1 MGKEGCVMLLDYND
15 EFRSRFRNVRP
26 CYWQQYFSGQRF
38 ANGRSDHLIDFLKP
52 CTLIQSKVDYHHVIP
67 KTLTAPSLSKDMKK
81 ERRLGFRGHN
91 HVSAQFRSCDDTL
104 GRSKLCNLLHAALHS
119 GICTYG
125 TICPHRGGGGG
136 RGKRSGQPLKL
147 RLGQPRWRAFIL
159 KFSFPISKISGEDAH
174 LLFSRHVKIYAL
186 VCTVIPPIT
195 NSGLCLRS
203 LMTWGMLK

>member
-1 MGKEGCVMLLDYND
+1 MQFVA
-15 EFRSRFRNVRP
+15 RSSALGNMYERDN
-26 CYWQQYFSGQRF
+26 
-38 ANGRSDHLIDFLKP
+38 
-52 CTLIQSKVDYHHVIP
+52 
-67 KTLTAPSLSKDMKK
+67 LSPTWW
-81 ERRLGFRGHN
+81 E
-91 HVSAQFRSCDDTL
+91 
-104 GRSKLCNLLHAALHS
+104 
-119 GICTYG
+119 
-125 TICPHRGGGGG
+125 

-203 LMTWGMLK
+203 LMT